1 LDNRRVKMTRNY
13 FDKELQELHLSMLK
27 MCTVVEEALINSV
40 HALKNQDMEMA
51 QGVIDGD
58 DVIDNMEHEIEDKCL
73 KLIALQAPM
82 AKDLRF
88 IATALKI
95 ITDLERIADHAVDIS
110 KITLRLSGE
119 RYIKELIDI
128 PRMGEIATRM
138 VKESIDAYVKQDVE
152 KAHEVA
158 KMDDEV
164 DALYKQIFRELLLI
178 MMEDPKKIN
187 QATSFLFVSK
197 SLERIGD
204 YVTNICEKIIYS
216 ITSEHMNLND

>member
-1 LDNRRVKMTRNY
+1 MTRNY

-40 HALKNQDMEMA
+40 HALKNQDTEMA

-58 DVIDNMEHEIEDKCL
+58 DVIDDMEHEIEDKCL

-110 KITLRLSGE
+110 KITVRLSSE
-119 RYIKELIDI
+119 KYIKELIDI

-187 QATSFLFVSK
+187 QATNFLFVSK

>member
-1 LDNRRVKMTRNY
+1 MTRNY

-40 HALKNQDMEMA
+40 HALKNQDTEMA

-58 DVIDNMEHEIEDKCL
+58 DVIDDMEHEIEDKCL

-110 KITLRLSGE
+110 KITVRLSGE
-119 RYIKELIDI
+119 KYIKELIDI

-187 QATSFLFVSK
+187 QATNFLFVSK

>member
-1 LDNRRVKMTRNY
+1 MTRNY
-13 FDKELQELHLSMLK
+13 FDKELHELHLLMLK
-27 MCTVVEEALINSV
+27 MCTEVEEALINTV
-40 HALKNQDMEMA
+40 YALKNQDINMA
-51 QGVIDGD
+51 QAVIDGD
-58 DVIDNMEHEIEDKCL
+58 DVIDDMESIIEDRCL

-110 KITLRLSGE
+110 KITIRLKDE
-119 RYIKELIDI
+119 TYIKELIDI
-128 PRMGEIATRM
+128 PRMGEMTTKMI
-138 VKESIDAYVKQDVE
+138 KESIDAYVNQDAE
-152 KAHEVA
+152 KAKEVA

-164 DALYKQIFRELLLI
+164 DALHKQIFRELLLI
-178 MMEDPKKIN
+178 MMEDPKKIS

-204 YVTNICEKIIYS
+204 YVTNICEKIIYAV
-216 ITSEHMNLND
+216 TSEHVNLND

>member
-1 LDNRRVKMTRNY
+1 MTRNY
-13 FDKELQELHLSMLK
+13 FDKELHELHLLMLK
-27 MCTVVEEALINSV
+27 MCTEVEEALINTV
-40 HALKNQDMEMA
+40 YALKNQDINMA
-51 QGVIDGD
+51 QAVIDGD
-58 DVIDNMEHEIEDKCL
+58 DVIDDMESIIEDRCL

-110 KITLRLSGE
+110 KITIRLKDE
-119 RYIKELIDI
+119 TYIKELIDI
-128 PRMGEIATRM
+128 PRMGEMTTRM
-138 VKESIDAYVKQDVE
+138 IKESIDAYVNQDAE
-152 KAHEVA
+152 KAKEVA

-164 DALYKQIFRELLLI
+164 DALHKQIFRELLLI
-178 MMEDPKKIN
+178 MMEDPKKIS

-204 YVTNICEKIIYS
+204 YVTNICEKIIYAV
-216 ITSEHMNLND
+216 TSEHVNLND

>member
-1 LDNRRVKMTRNY
+1 MTRNY

-40 HALKNQDMEMA
+40 HALKNQDIEMA

-58 DVIDNMEHEIEDKCL
+58 DVIDDMEHEIEDKCL

-110 KITLRLSGE
+110 KITVRLSGE
-119 RYIKELIDI
+119 KYIKELIDI

-138 VKESIDAYVKQDVE
+138 VKESIDAYVKQDTE

-187 QATSFLFVSK
+187 QATNFLFVSK